1 MLFSDW
7 SSDVCSSDLDRLE
20 RFSDRII
27 SCRIAVE
34 ADHRLAHMATIGL
47 KLEVSVPGNVIV
59 AKRAE
64 RSHGTHD
71 NNHVLAIIKE
81 TFDAAIRPNGR
92 ETCRERV
99 CQYG

>member
-1 MLFSDW
+1 ME
-7 SSDVCSSDLDRLE
+7 SSACIEEQIRGQVDRLE

-34 ADHRLAHMATIGL
+34 ADHRLTHMATIGL

-64 RSHGTHD
+64 RYPGTHD
-71 NNHVLAIIKE
+71 NNQVLAIIKE